1 MSAKA
6 MLAAARKDLG
16 LSGRPNRITRAYSE
30 RNGSVF
36 LRAPWCNQAVSIWAL
51 KSGNEDAVLPEG
63 DRAFTP
69 WHAQDGKDIGRW
81 HAGTVENIKR
91 YAKPGALIFFDWSMS
106 NVIGAIDHIGIIEK
120 VLSDGRV
127 ATIEAN
133 TGDACKRRVRSASVI
148 AGFWN
153 PPYEEEDDMPSAK
166 EVADAVYERF
176 THTLNKDLWAVREG
190 ILKDGDKIEPKTAFR
205 QTWAYSKDNSA
216 ALRRIEARLDA
227 QQATIRTLVEA
238 LASRDEAVDADAV
251 VRRIETAISN
261 LTVRLEVAE

>member
-1 MSAKA
+1 

-51 KSGNEDAVLPEG
+51 KSGNEEAVLPEG
-63 DRAFTP
+63 DRAYTVYA
-69 WHAQDGKDIGRW
+69 AQDGKDLGRW

-91 YAKPGALIFFDWSMS
+91 HAKPGALIFFDWDGS
-106 NVIGAIDHIGIIEK
+106 NTIGAIDHIGIIEK
-120 VLSDGRV
+120 VLPDGRV
-127 ATIEAN
+127 STIEAN
-133 TGDACKRRVRSASVI
+133 TSDACKRRVRSANVI
-148 AGFWN
+148 AGFWV
-153 PPYEEEDDMPSAK
+153 PDYEGEDMASPGDI
-166 EVADAVYERF
+166 ADAVYERF
-176 THTLNKDLWAVREG
+176 SQTLGKDLWAVREG
-190 ILKDGDKIEPKTAFR
+190 IFEAGDKIDPKTAFR
-205 QTWAYSKDNSA
+205 QTWAYSKDTNA
-216 ALRRIEARLDA
+216 RVRALEVRADA

-261 LTVRLEVAE
+261 LTIKLEVGE